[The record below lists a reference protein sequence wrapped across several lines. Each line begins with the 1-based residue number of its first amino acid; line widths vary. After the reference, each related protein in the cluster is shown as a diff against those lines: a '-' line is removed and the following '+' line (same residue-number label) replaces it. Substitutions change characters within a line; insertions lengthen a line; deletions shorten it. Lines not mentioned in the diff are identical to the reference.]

1 MADTLVELKNKKEER
16 ADQVR
21 RYVDEYAA
29 LALEADRIK
38 QRMDWLKGQ
47 FETMATAALKDTK
60 LLSIS
65 YWGSQNSRVTVTNTA
80 TVKPISLTM
89 VKKVLGDV
97 AGDFVKTE
105 TTDKM
110 TEPCKRL
117 LAMICQGSFAAG
129 SLEETIQA
137 ITSEPKIQA
146 ILRKKLKG
154 RYERDKALLEKVA
167 GLSEQEAGDWAF
179 LTAEVINWEWLTQ
192 VLKAAGWKGT
202 AQEAIDIIRA
212 AVIVEEGMKVGVEA
226 EQPKV

>member
-1 MADTLVELKNKKEER
+1 MADTLLELQAKKEER

-89 VKKVLGDV
+89 VKKVLGEVARALSSDV
-97 AGDFVKTE
+97 RFLSSE
-105 TTDKM
+105 
-110 TEPCKRL
+110 KRKNL
-117 LAMICQGSFAAG
+117 HLAAVFACNFTNHMYALAEKI
-129 SLEETIQA
+129 LEEQQIPGEVLLPLIDETAAKVHVMSPAQA
-137 ITSEPKIQA
+137 QTGPA
-146 ILRKKLKG
+146 I
-154 RYERDKALLEKVA
+154 RYDEN
-167 GLSEQEAGDWAF
+167 
-179 LTAEVINWEWLTQ
+179 VINKHMAM
-192 VLKAAGWKGT
+192 LKDPDMRNLYELISRSIHK
-202 AQEAIDIIRA
+202 EARH
-212 AVIVEEGMKVGVEA
+212 E
-226 EQPKV
+226 

>member
-1 MADTLVELKNKKEER
+1 MTETEIRAGAVLAVKTPEQRQAEQVKK
-16 ADQVR
+16 
-21 RYVDEYAA
+21 YVDEYAA
-29 LALEADRIK
+29 LSLEAERIK
-38 QRMDWLKGQ
+38 GRMDS
-47 FETMATAALKDTK
+47 K

-65 YWGSQNSRVTVTNTA
+65 YWGTRNSRVSVTNTA
-80 TVKPISLTM
+80 AVKPISLTM

-154 RYERDKALLEKVA
+154 RYEKDRALLEKVA
-167 GLSEQEAGDWAF
+167 GLPEQEAGDWAF

-202 AQEAIDIIRA
+202 A
-212 AVIVEEGMKVGVEA
+212 
-226 EQPKV
+226 

>member
-47 FETMATAALKDTK
+47 FETMATVALKDTK

-89 VKKVLGDV
+89 VKKVLGEV
-97 AGDFVKTE
+97 AGDFVKSE
-105 TTDKM
+105 TVDKM

-117 LAMICQGSFAAG
+117 LAMVCQGNFTMG
-129 SLEETIQA
+129 SLEETIRA
-137 ITSEPKIQA
+137 ITSDAKIQA
-146 ILRKKLKG
+146 TLRKKLKG
-154 RYERDKALLEKVA
+154 RYEKDKALLEKVA
-167 GLSEQEAGDWAF
+167 ASDWAF
-179 LTAEVINWEWLTQ
+179 LAAEVINWEWLAQ
-192 VLKAAGWKGT
+192 VLEAAGWEGT
-202 AQEAIDIIRA
+202 TQEAIDIIRA

-226 EQPKV
+226 EQPEV

>member
-47 FETMATAALKDTK
+47 FETMATVALKDTK

-89 VKKVLGDV
+89 VKKVLGEV
-97 AGDFVKTE
+97 AGDFVKSE
-105 TTDKM
+105 TVDKM

-117 LAMICQGSFAAG
+117 LAMVCQGNFTMG
-129 SLEETIQA
+129 SLEETIRA
-137 ITSEPKIQA
+137 IT
-146 ILRKKLKG
+146 
-154 RYERDKALLEKVA
+154 
-167 GLSEQEAGDWAF
+167 GDA
-179 LTAEVINWEWLTQ
+179 
-192 VLKAAGWKGT
+192 
-202 AQEAIDIIRA
+202 
-212 AVIVEEGMKVGVEA
+212 
-226 EQPKV
+226 

>member
-47 FETMATAALKDTK
+47 FETMATVALKDTK

-89 VKKVLGDV
+89 VKKVL
-97 AGDFVKTE
+97 ARW
-105 TTDKM
+105 
-110 TEPCKRL
+110 P
-117 LAMICQGSFAAG
+117 
-129 SLEETIQA
+129 
-137 ITSEPKIQA
+137 
-146 ILRKKLKG
+146 
-154 RYERDKALLEKVA
+154 
-167 GLSEQEAGDWAF
+167 
-179 LTAEVINWEWLTQ
+179 
-192 VLKAAGWKGT
+192 GT
-202 AQEAIDIIRA
+202 L
-212 AVIVEEGMKVGVEA
+212 
-226 EQPKV
+226 